1 MKIKNK
7 VLIDFFPPFGKP
19 EITLVGSVA
28 LYGGI
33 LIAVG
38 ITAKIL
44 VFWIIRL
51 KEEK

>member
-28 LYGGI
+28 LYGGFLIVAGITIKI
-33 LIAVG
+33 LI
-38 ITAKIL
+38 
-44 VFWIIRL
+44 F
-51 KEEK
+51 